1 MFKVLNPYFVRPD
14 DVLKIDNEQ
23 FLVLNVDQDTSR
35 IRVNRATTSTSGV
48 AHLSR
53 SPIREI
59 PRKFTIGGR
68 DILQDTRL
76 VSNTKLY
83 FDPSESVSI
92 GANIGVGIGTTVTF
106 NDPGVGATQVFIPN
120 RRLYFPGHGLKLN
133 DQVTYSSNGGSPLT
147 GWNNAGSEV
156 YVTLA
161 NHDPLYVYPYD
172 ENFIGLS
179 SERVGINTLGILTA
193 STIHSTYSRSAVGTG
208 GTHFLK
214 TNLNNVLKTT
224 VSKNTVTVN
233 TGVNTHGM
241 SNKDVVYVSLN
252 PTDTK
257 TVVVKYNDYN
267 RRIVFDP
274 RDFSSGDVDTTL
286 NTISFPS
293 VYFQLGDRVILTA
306 TTTPGGLVDQK
317 MYYIYPYTSTK
328 YRLVED
334 KYELTKKF
342 PNFVNITSQ
351 QAGTLSNI
359 NPAVKVEK
367 NQNIRFDLSD
377 TSLTFSNSGVTYP
390 AF

>member
-1 MFKVLNPYFVRPD
+1 M
-14 DVLKIDNEQ
+14 
-23 FLVLNVDQDTSR
+23 
-35 IRVNRATTSTSGV
+35 
-48 AHLSR
+48 
-53 SPIREI
+53 
-59 PRKFTIGGR
+59 
-68 DILQDTRL
+68 
-76 VSNTKLY
+76 
-83 FDPSESVSI
+83 
-92 GANIGVGIGTTVTF
+92 
-106 NDPGVGATQVFIPN
+106 
-120 RRLYFPGHGLKLN
+120 N

-147 GWNNAGSEV
+147 GWNNSGSEV
-156 YVTLA
+156 YATLA

-193 STIHSTYSRSAVGTG
+193 INNTFNVFSFGSVGTG

-252 PTDTK
+252 PIDTK

-306 TTTPGGLVDQK
+306 TTATPGGLVDQK

-351 QAGTLSNI
+351 QGLVHFLTSI
-359 NPAVKVEK
+359 HHVKVEK